1 MCSVCPSAPMSGF
14 GHAACRSGRKRML
27 WGKQPVFQKMNPKGE
42 APFTHVRDCSGK
54 PTALRGL
61 GGGKPD
67 PKGNAPITTHKTAFK
82 HTLKK

>member
-1 MCSVCPSAPMSGF
+1 MYFNRLIWRLFTGQ
-14 GHAACRSGRKRML
+14 
-27 WGKQPVFQKMNPKGE
+27 QPTLQGMT
-42 APFTHVRDCSGK
+42 FTHVRDCSGK

-67 PKGNAPITTHKTAFK
+67 PKGNAPITTHKTAIE